1 MPKKAN
7 PDRSA
12 VDASGVISASPTGIN
27 TFPIVGIGAS
37 AGGLEAFEQF
47 LRLVPIDSSAAFILI
62 PHLDPDHESMLA
74 DILGRVTKM
83 PVLEAENQMQI
94 KPDHV
99 YIIPPNRMMTI
110 HHTMIH
116 LSMPDTV
123 QGQRMKVD
131 LFFRSLAD
139 ELGHKAIGV
148 VLSGTGTDGTL
159 GLRAIQG
166 GGGLTFVQDP
176 NEAKYNGMPTSAIE
190 SGYATYILPVAQI
203 PTQLISSISDLFGP
217 IPLSHPAI
225 DETKEPDIKG
235 AIIRILRIIR
245 TRTGHDFSKYKKST
259 INRRIA
265 RRMSILAIEDISG
278 YARYVE
284 EHPDEVKILFR
295 EILINVTSFFRDP
308 EAFGFLKTNVLPDL
322 IRNKNEYESFRVW
335 VPGCAT
341 GEEAYSLA
349 IIIREVLED
358 LEKDCKVQIYSTDIA
373 EDVIAVARKGFYPP
387 NIAADISPERLKKY
401 FIRQDAGFQINK
413 DIREMVIYATQDLI
427 KDPPFT
433 RLDLL
438 SCRNLLIYLESEL
451 QSRLIPAFHYALKPG
466 GILFLSSSESIGGF
480 QDLFKQ
486 INRKWR
492 IYEASGIK
500 NAGQILVETP
510 LALRDVHPPIP
521 NSDIHSGRMDASIV
535 EQTRRELLQAY
546 APPSVVTDD
555 TGTILYVHGDTGKFL
570 RPAQGQATLSVVE
583 MAREGLQLDLRTAI
597 FTSKTQQTVVT
608 CKNLQVRTNGG
619 YETVNLEVRPI
630 THSGTLHG
638 NLIISFHLAEGS
650 QEGSIQK
657 EKLDTSH
664 INPERVTELEQ
675 ELLYT
680 KENLQATIEEMQ
692 AANEELKSTNEELQS
707 TNEELQSTNEELETS
722 KEEIQSVNEEIM
734 SVNAE
739 LQEKIIQLADIQSDM
754 KNLLS
759 STGVGTIFLNID
771 LKVRWFTP
779 EIVTL
784 YKLVSSDVGR
794 PLSDIKSLI
803 LNDTLLEE
811 AGMVLDSLIPKEKE
825 IQTIDNRWFLVRIL
839 PYRTLKNVIDGV
851 VLSFID
857 INIRKRAE
865 EESVRSQEYAENIID
880 TIREP
885 LLILDND
892 LTVISVSHSYYQMFL
907 TSPAETEGKNLIE
920 IGSSQ
925 WSIPHLITLLHTIVP
940 EKTSFEDVTVNV
952 NIPGIGEKTLIL
964 NARCIWN
971 KKGGQNLIL
980 LAMEDASE
988 LYRTKEAFHEANN
1001 KLKLLSSLTRH
1012 DIINQISVI
1021 QGTLYL
1027 LGEESD
1033 PDTFQKL
1040 LKTSNDAC
1048 KRMEATIGF
1057 TKDYESFGTISS
1069 GWQLVSQIIDSAVT
1083 EINPEGVIIE
1093 NHIPKNLEIYA
1104 EPILRKVFA
1113 TLMENAIRHGKNLS
1127 RIHFFTREQDG
1138 RYIIICEDNGGGIPE
1153 DQKSLIFNH
1162 GYGKHTG
1169 IGLFLA
1175 QEILSITGLSIHECG
1190 VEGTGAKFEIMIP
1203 PGKFRTGKE

>member
-1 MPKKAN
+1 MPKKTN
-7 PDRSA
+7 PDRS
-12 VDASGVISASPTGIN
+12 VDTGVVAASIPEIQ

-47 LRLVPIDSSAAFILI
+47 LRLVPIDSGAAFVLI

-83 PVLEAENQMQI
+83 PVIEAEDQMLIQ
-94 KPDHV
+94 PDHV

-110 HHTMIH
+110 HHAMIH

-123 QGQRMKVD
+123 QGQRMKID
-131 LFFRSLAD
+131 LFFRSLAE
-139 ELGHKAIGV
+139 ELGDKAIGI

-176 NEAKYNGMPTSAIE
+176 NEARYNGMPSSAID
-190 SGYATYILPVAQI
+190 SGYATYILPVARM
-203 PTQLISSISDLFGP
+203 PAQLISGILNLFGA
-217 IPLSHPAI
+217 IPASHPAI
-225 DETKEPDIKG
+225 DEATESNNKG
-235 AIIRILRIIR
+235 AISRILRIIR
-245 TRTGHDFSKYKKST
+245 TRTGHDFSQYKKST
-259 INRRIA
+259 ITRRIA
-265 RRMSILAIEDISG
+265 RRISVLAIEDILG

-308 EAFGFLKTNVLPDL
+308 EAFEFLKTKVLPDL
-322 IRNKNEYESFRVW
+322 IRNKNEYESLRVW

-387 NIAADISPERLKKY
+387 NITADISPERLKKY
-401 FIRQDAGFQINK
+401 FIRQETGFQVNK
-413 DIREMVIYATQDLI
+413 EIREMVIYATQDLI

-433 RLDLL
+433 KLDLL

-480 QDLFKQ
+480 PDLFKQ

-500 NAGQILVETP
+500 NAGQILMETP
-510 LALRDVHPPIP
+510 FASRDEHPPIP
-521 NSDIHSGRMDASIV
+521 HYEIHSGRPDASMI
-535 EQTRRELLQAY
+535 EQTKRELLLAY

-555 TGTILYVHGDTGKFL
+555 IGTILYVHGDTGKFL
-570 RPAQGQATLSVVE
+570 RPAQGQATLSVIE

-597 FTSKTQQTVVT
+597 FTAKAQQTIVT
-608 CKNLQVRTNGG
+608 YKNLQVRTNDG
-619 YETVNLEVRPI
+619 YEAVNLEVRPI
-630 THSGTLHG
+630 TRSGALHG
-638 NLIISFHLAEGS
+638 NLIISFHLAEVS
-650 QEGSIQK
+650 QEDLIQK
-657 EKLDTSH
+657 QKSDANQ

-739 LQEKIIQLADIQSDM
+739 LQEKIIQLDGIQSDM

-759 STGVGTIFLNID
+759 STGIGTIFLDVNLAI
-771 LKVRWFTP
+771 RWFTP
-779 EIVTL
+779 ETAIL
-784 YKLVSSDVGR
+784 YRLVSSDVGR

-803 LNDTLLEE
+803 LNDNLLEE
-811 AGMVLDSLIPKEKE
+811 AAVVLDSLVPKEKE
-825 IQTIDNRWFLVRIL
+825 IQTTDNRWFLVRIL

-857 INIRKRAE
+857 INNRKRAE
-865 EESVRSQEYAENIID
+865 EEAVRSREYAENIID

-885 LLILDND
+885 LLVLDND
-892 LTVISVSHSYYQMFL
+892 LTVISVSQSYYQMFL
-907 TSPAETEGKNLIE
+907 TSPVETEGKNLIE
-920 IGSSQ
+920 IGNSQ
-925 WSIPHLITLLHTIVP
+925 WSIPHLIALLHTIVP

-980 LAMEDASE
+980 LAMEDVSE
-988 LYRTKEAFHEANN
+988 LKRTKEAFHEANN

-1021 QGTLYL
+1021 LSTFDLIDA
-1027 LGEESD
+1027 ESI
-1033 PDTFQKL
+1033 PESFKKWVQI
-1040 LKTSNDAC
+1040 SIDAC
-1048 KRMEATIGF
+1048 QKMEASIGF
-1057 TKDYESFGTISS
+1057 TKEYESFGTISS
-1069 GWQLVSQIIDSAVT
+1069 GWQSVSPLIDSAVS
-1083 EINPEGVIIE
+1083 EINPEGVSIE
-1093 NHIPKNLEIYA
+1093 NQIPKNIEIYA
-1104 EPILRKVFA
+1104 EPILRKVFS
-1113 TLMENAIRHGKNLS
+1113 TLMENAVRHGKNLT
-1127 RIHFFTREQDG
+1127 RIQFSAMEQEG
-1138 RYIIICEDNGGGIPE
+1138 RYLIICEDDGGGIPE
-1153 DQKSLIFNH
+1153 DQKAFIFNH
-1162 GYGKHTG
+1162 GYGTHTG
-1169 IGLFLA
+1169 IGLFLGR
-1175 QEILSITGLSIHECG
+1175 EILSITGLSITECG
-1190 VEGTGAKFEIMIP
+1190 VQGTGARFEITIP
-1203 PGKFRTGKE
+1203 SGKFRNHET

>member
-1 MPKKAN
+1 MPEQNN
-7 PDRSA
+7 PDHSINESDIIPA
-12 VDASGVISASPTGIN
+12 PTTENEI
-27 TFPIVGIGAS
+27 FPIVGIGAS

-47 LRLVPIDSSAAFILI
+47 LRLVPINSGAAFILI

-83 PVLEAENQMQI
+83 PVVEAENQIQI

-110 HHTMIH
+110 HHTVIH

-123 QGQRMKVD
+123 QGQRMKID
-131 LFFRSLAD
+131 LFFRSLAE
-139 ELGHKAIGV
+139 ELGDKAIGI

-166 GGGLTFVQDP
+166 GGGITFVQNP
-176 NEAKYNGMPTSAIE
+176 SEAKYNGMPTSAIE
-190 SGYATYILPVAQI
+190 SGYATYILPVAKM
-203 PTQLISSISDLFGP
+203 PAQLLSSISDLFGK
-217 IPLSHPAI
+217 IPAFHPTI
-225 DETKEPDIKG
+225 DETEDFYNKG
-235 AIIRILRIIR
+235 AISKILRIIR
-245 TRTGHDFSKYKKST
+245 TRTGYDFSKYKKST
-259 INRRIA
+259 ITRRIA
-265 RRMSILAIEDISG
+265 RRISVLAIEDIPD

-284 EHPDEVKILFR
+284 EHPDEVKIIFR

-308 EAFGFLKTNVLPDL
+308 EAFEFLKTNVLPEL
-322 IRNKNEYESFRVW
+322 IRNKNEYDSIRVW

-349 IIIREVLED
+349 IIIRELLED

-401 FIRQDAGFQINK
+401 FIRQETGFQINK

-433 RLDLL
+433 KLDLL

-451 QSRLIPAFHYALKPG
+451 QARLIPAFHYALKPG
-466 GILFLSSSESIGGF
+466 GILFLSSSESIGNF
-480 QDLFKQ
+480 PDLFKQ

-500 NAGQILVETP
+500 TANQILLETP
-510 LALRDVHPPIP
+510 LASRDIHPSIP
-521 NSDIHSGRMDASIV
+521 NTDIHSGIMDASIV

-583 MAREGLQLDLRTAI
+583 MAREGLQLELRTAI
-597 FTSKTQQTVVT
+597 FTAKTQQIVVT

-630 THSGTLHG
+630 IHSGSLHG
-638 NLIISFHLAEGS
+638 NLIISFHLIE
-650 QEGSIQK
+650 EYEEESILKQRS
-657 EKLDTSH
+657 DTSQV
-664 INPERVTELEQ
+664 NPERVTELEH

-759 STGVGTIFLNID
+759 STGVGTIFLNVD
-771 LKVRWFTP
+771 LNVRWFTP
-779 EIVTL
+779 ETVTL

-825 IQTIDNRWFLVRIL
+825 IRTTDNRWFLVRIL
-839 PYRTLKNVIDGV
+839 PYRTLNNVIDGV
-851 VLSFID
+851 VLSFVD
-857 INIRKRAE
+857 INIRKKAE
-865 EESVRSQEYAENIID
+865 EEAVRSREYAESIVD

-885 LLILDND
+885 LLVLNKD
-892 LTVISVSHSYYQMFL
+892 LTLISANHSYYQMFQ
-907 TSPAETEGKNLIE
+907 TSPGETEGRNLIE

-925 WSIPHLITLLHTIVP
+925 WNIPHLITLLHTILP
-940 EKTSFEDVTVNV
+940 EKSSFEDVHLSVD
-952 NIPGIGEKTLIL
+952 IPGIGEKQLLL
-964 NARCIWN
+964 NARGILDQE
-971 KKGGQNLIL
+971 GAHNLIL
-980 LAMEDASE
+980 LAIEDVSE
-988 LYRTKEAFHEANN
+988 LNRTKEAFHEANN
-1001 KLKLLSSLTRH
+1001 KLILLSSLTRH
-1012 DIINQISVI
+1012 DIINQISI
-1021 QGTLYL
+1021 ILTTLDL
-1027 LGEESD
+1027 VKQESD
-1033 PDTFQKL
+1033 PDKIKKWLQ
-1040 LKTSNDAC
+1040 TSIETC

-1057 TKDYESFGTISS
+1057 TKEYESFGIISS
-1069 GWQLVSQIIDSAVT
+1069 GWQQVSPLIESTISEIDL
-1083 EINPEGVIIE
+1083 NGVIIE
-1093 NHIPKNLEIYA
+1093 NQIPKNLEIYA
-1104 EPILRKVFA
+1104 EPIFRKVFT
-1113 TLMENAIRHGKNLS
+1113 TLMENAIRHGKNLN
-1127 RIHFFTREQDG
+1127 RIHFFTQEKEG
-1138 RYIIICEDNGGGIPE
+1138 RYSIICEDDGGGIPE
-1153 DQKSLIFNH
+1153 DQKNFIFNH

-1169 IGLFLA
+1169 IGLFLVR
-1175 QEILSITGLSIHECG
+1175 EILSITGLSIHECG
-1190 VEGTGAKFEIMIP
+1190 VEGTGAKFEIIIP
-1203 PGKFRTGKE
+1203 SNKFRVTKE